1 MSYLCS
7 RKNITKLKENEL
19 KKYILI
25 SLGFLSLGL
34 GILGIFLPLLPTT
47 PFLLLTSYCFLKS
60 SKRLHEKLLAH
71 KVLGTYIKNFQENKS
86 IPRKVKVCILLTLWA
101 SIGISF
107 CLVDNLIVRILL
119 PLIAIAVSLHILH
132 YKSN

>member
-1 MSYLCS
+1 LSYLC
-7 RKNITKLKENEL
+7 KWKIIANLKENNL
-19 KKYILI
+19 KKYLLI
-25 SLGFLSLGL
+25 GFGFLSLGL
-34 GILGIFLPLLPTT
+34 GILGIFLPVLPTT

-71 KVLGTYIKNFQENKS
+71 KILGTYIKNFQENKT
-86 IPRKVKVCILLTLWA
+86 IPRKVKACILLTLWTTIA
-101 SIGISF
+101 LSF

-119 PLIAIAVSLHILH
+119 PLVAIAVSLHILH